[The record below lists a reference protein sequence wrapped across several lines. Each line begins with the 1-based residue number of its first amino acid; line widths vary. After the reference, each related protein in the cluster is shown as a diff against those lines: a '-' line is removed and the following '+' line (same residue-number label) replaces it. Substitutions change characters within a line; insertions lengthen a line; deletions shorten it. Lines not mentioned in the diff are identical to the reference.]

1 MGERI
6 GYVRV
11 STVDQST
18 ARQLE
23 GIKVDR
29 TFTDKASGK
38 DANRPQLQEALRYAR
53 KGDTLIVHSMD
64 RLARNLADLERIVDG
79 LIAKGVSVEFTK
91 EALTFSGDD
100 SPFARLHLQIVG
112 AVAQFE
118 RSLMKERQ
126 REGIELAKARKAY
139 KGRTRKLTPAQ
150 AQEVRKMVEQ
160 GTAKATIAKHFG
172 VSRETVYAYLG
183 R

>member
-11 STVDQST
+11 STVEQNEG
-18 ARQLE
+18 RQLE
-23 GIKVDR
+23 GVKVDR

-79 LIAKGVSVEFTK
+79 LITKGVRVEFVK
-91 EALTFSGDD
+91 EALTFSNDA

-118 RSLMKERQ
+118 RKLMLERQ
-126 REGIELAKARKAY
+126 KEGIAQAKLRKAY
-139 KGRTRKLTPAQ
+139 KGRARKLTPAQ
-150 AQEVRKMVEQ
+150 ADEVRKMVQE
-160 GTAKATIAKHFG
+160 GNAKATIAKHFG
-172 VSRETVYAYLG
+172 VSRETVYAYLN